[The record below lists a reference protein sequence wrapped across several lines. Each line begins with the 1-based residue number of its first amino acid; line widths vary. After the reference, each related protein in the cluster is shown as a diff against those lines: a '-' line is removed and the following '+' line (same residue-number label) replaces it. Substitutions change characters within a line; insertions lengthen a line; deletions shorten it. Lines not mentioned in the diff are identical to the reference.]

1 MIRNLDTIAEQIV
14 LINGGG
20 KSGTKLLFK
29 SFDKCNNYN
38 PLVENTILYRQGYTE
53 QIFKPYSME
62 VMDYILNLFRTTT
75 PSKMNFVD
83 NNWKPFLFSTDD
95 FSSRSP
101 AFKLRE
107 NWCLKFYGV
116 CSGEFK
122 IYFCPDLEFYEIWIN
137 WENDAYYISEESDEH
152 MIVGEVEVATF
163 YQILKLYKMATKI
176 LGAEKARS
184 YTNATIEFPDE

>member
-20 KSGTKLLFK
+20 KSRTKLLFK

-38 PLVENTILYRQGYTE
+38 PLVENGIFYRRGYVE
-53 QIFKPYSME
+53 QIFRPYSME
-62 VMDYILNLFRTTT
+62 VLDYILNLFRTTT
-75 PSKMNFVD
+75 PSQMNFVD

-95 FSSRSP
+95 FSSRSS

-107 NWCLKFYGV
+107 NRRLKFYGE
-116 CSGEFK
+116 CSGEFE
-122 IYFCPDLEFYEIWIN
+122 IYFCPDLEFYEIRIN
-137 WENDAYYISEESDEH
+137 WGNDSYYINEESDEH
-152 MIVGEVEVATF
+152 MIVGEIEVAIF

-184 YTNATIEFPDE
+184 YTNATIEFPNE

>member
-38 PLVENTILYRQGYTE
+38 PLVENTILYHQGYTE

-62 VMDYILNLFRTTT
+62 VIDYILNLFRTTT
-75 PSKMNFVD
+75 PPKTNFVD
-83 NNWKPFLFSTDD
+83 NEWKPVLFSTDD
-95 FSSRSP
+95 FSSRSR
-101 AFKLRE
+101 AFKLKE
-107 NWCLKFYGV
+107 NWRLKFYGV
-116 CSGEFK
+116 CGGEFK

-137 WENDAYYISEESDEH
+137 WEEDAYYIKEKIDEAP
-152 MIVGEVEVATF
+152 IVGEVKVATF

-184 YTNATIEFPDE
+184 YTNATIEFPNE

>member
-1 MIRNLDTIAEQIV
+1 MIRNLDTISEQIV

-38 PLVENTILYRQGYTE
+38 PLVKNTILYSQGYTE
-53 QIFKPYSME
+53 QIFRPYSME
-62 VMDYILNLFRTTT
+62 VVDYILNLFRTTPPPKT
-75 PSKMNFVD
+75 NFVD
-83 NNWKPFLFSTDD
+83 NEWKPYMFSTDD

-107 NWCLKFYGV
+107 NWRLKFYGV
-116 CSGEFK
+116 CGGEFN
-122 IYFCPDLEFYEIWIN
+122 IYFCPDLGFYEICIS
-137 WENDAYYISEESDEH
+137 WEEDAYYIKEKIDEAP
-152 MIVGEVEVATF
+152 IVGEVKVATF